1 MKISRPQKLL
11 KSKDAQLL
19 LTLGVLA
26 VIITCGAIFEDDDEK
41 DNASATST
49 SASASTSAAPQ
60 QLVSLAPSPSPSL
73 ARTVSPS
80 PSPKPS
86 PSIYYADCDA
96 VADAGISALEKG
108 EPGYRKALDRN
119 GDGIACDLFDDP
131 DYADDSSGGDSGD
144 VYYANCSAVRAA
156 GAAPLHRSDPG
167 YSRKLDRDG
176 DGTACE

>member
-19 LTLGVLA
+19 LALGVLA

-41 DNASATST
+41 GNASATST
-49 SASASTSAAPQ
+49 SAPASTSAAPQ
-60 QLVSLAPSPSPSL
+60 QLVSLSPSPSPSPT
-73 ARTVSPS
+73 RTA
-80 PSPKPS
+80 SPKPS
-86 PSIYYADCDA
+86 PSVYYADCDA
-96 VADAGISALEKG
+96 VANAGISAIEKG

-119 GDGIACDLFDDP
+119 GDGTACDQFENW
-131 DYADDSSGGDSGD
+131 DYADDSSGGNSGD

-156 GAAPLHRSDPG
+156 GAAPLHRGDPG

-176 DGTACE
+176 DGIACE